1 MPVYKQPYTYG
12 SLPNTM
18 IIPAHL
24 SKQRDDKDGPEQSTS
39 NTIGPELP
47 PSASQKND
55 DDDDEDAWA
64 PALPPDLEP
73 APVRVIGPSIPTR
86 NSLPSHLQEQYDSDD
101 DYGPMPLPAGSR
113 AACDADSGVR
123 EFIEREERRK
133 KELEV

>member
-1 MPVYKQPYTYG
+1 
-12 SLPNTM
+12 M
-18 IIPAHL
+18 IGPSIPAHL
-24 SKQRDDKDGPEQSTS
+24 SKQRDDKDGPEPEPEQSTS
-39 NTIGPELP
+39 TTIGPELP
-47 PSASQKND
+47 PSASQNND
-55 DDDDEDAWA
+55 EDEDAWA

-86 NSLPSHLQEQYDSDD
+86 NSLPSHLQEQYDPDD

-113 AACDADSGVR
+113 AAYDTDSGVR